1 MAKVSQMQLEASAH
15 QQKAA
20 ELKSKLNSA
29 LQEGENSRQL
39 LVAQETQLEGS
50 FIDLLMYLVL
60 V

>member
-20 ELKSKLNSA
+20 ELESKLNSA